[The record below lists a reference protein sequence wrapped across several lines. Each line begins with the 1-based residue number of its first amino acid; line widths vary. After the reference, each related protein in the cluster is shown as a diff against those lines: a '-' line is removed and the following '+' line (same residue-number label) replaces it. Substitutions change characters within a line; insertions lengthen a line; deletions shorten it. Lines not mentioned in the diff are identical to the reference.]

1 MVLTRAQVDNLSREE
16 LIEELLKFSDITDKL
31 NGLNNRFEDF
41 IKKYDELNSELLISK
56 NCNSLLLKRI
66 TNLERNALNNAK
78 YVRRETIEINP
89 IPQSIPNTDLEN
101 KVCLALSLTGTT
113 VTRDDLQACHR
124 MKNKEKVIVKFKDR
138 KQRNKVIFSRKELKS
153 KGEQLRE
160 LQFGPSLFI
169 NDSMC
174 FENQSLFYKCR
185 QLKNVGKLFSF
196 WFFNNT
202 LNVKLIEN
210 GPITKIFHISD
221 LENLLQINSIEELL
235 NNPSS

>member
-1 MVLTRAQVDNLSREE
+1 M
-16 LIEELLKFSDITDKL
+16 
-31 NGLNNRFEDF
+31 
-41 IKKYDELNSELLISK
+41 
-56 NCNSLLLKRI
+56 
-66 TNLERNALNNAK
+66 
-78 YVRRETIEINP
+78 
-89 IPQSIPNTDLEN
+89 
-101 KVCLALSLTGTT
+101 
-113 VTRDDLQACHR
+113 
-124 MKNKEKVIVKFKDR
+124 VKFKDR

-202 LNVKLIEN
+202 LNVKPIEN
-210 GPITKIFHISD
+210 GLITKIFHISD
-221 LENLLQINSIEELL
+221 LKNLLQVDNEGVSQTLFDDVVCHFPRSL
-235 NNPSS
+235 RPGMF

>member
-41 IKKYDELNSELLISK
+41 IKKYDELHSELLISK

-66 TNLERNALNNAK
+66 TNLERNALNNAQ

-101 KVCLALSLTGTT
+101 KVCQALSLTGTT
-113 VTRDDLQACHR
+113 VTPDDLQACHR

-138 KQRNKVIFSRKELKS
+138 KQRNKVIFSCKELKS
-153 KGEQLRE
+153 KGEQLQN
-160 LQFGPSLFI
+160 LQFGPSLSI

-174 FENQSLFYKCR
+174 FENQSLFYKCHK
-185 QLKNVGKLFSF
+185 LKNVGKLFSF

-210 GPITKIFHISD
+210 GPITKIFHTSD
-221 LENLLQINSIEELL
+221 LENLLQINSSEELL

>member
-1 MVLTRAQVDNLSREE
+1 M
-16 LIEELLKFSDITDKL
+16 
-31 NGLNNRFEDF
+31 
-41 IKKYDELNSELLISK
+41 
-56 NCNSLLLKRI
+56 
-66 TNLERNALNNAK
+66 
-78 YVRRETIEINP
+78 
-89 IPQSIPNTDLEN
+89 
-101 KVCLALSLTGTT
+101 LSLTGTT
-113 VTRDDLQACHR
+113 VTPDNLQACHR

-138 KQRNKVIFSRKELKS
+138 KERNKVIFSRKELKS

>member
-1 MVLTRAQVDNLSREE
+1 M
-16 LIEELLKFSDITDKL
+16 
-31 NGLNNRFEDF
+31 
-41 IKKYDELNSELLISK
+41 
-56 NCNSLLLKRI
+56 
-66 TNLERNALNNAK
+66 
-78 YVRRETIEINP
+78 
-89 IPQSIPNTDLEN
+89 
-101 KVCLALSLTGTT
+101 TGTA
-113 VTRDDLQACHR
+113 VTPDDLQACHR

-153 KGEQLRE
+153 KGEQLRD

-169 NDSMC
+169 NDSVC
-174 FENQSLFYKCR
+174 FENQPLFYKCC
-185 QLKNVGKLFSF
+185 QLKNVVKLFSF

>member
-1 MVLTRAQVDNLSREE
+1 M
-16 LIEELLKFSDITDKL
+16 
-31 NGLNNRFEDF
+31 
-41 IKKYDELNSELLISK
+41 
-56 NCNSLLLKRI
+56 
-66 TNLERNALNNAK
+66 
-78 YVRRETIEINP
+78 EINP
-89 IPQSIPNTDLEN
+89 IPQSIPSTDLEN
-101 KVCLALSLTGTT
+101 KVCQAVSLTGTT
-113 VTRDDLQACHR
+113 VTPDDLQACHC

-153 KGEQLRE
+153 KGEQLRD

-174 FENQSLFYKCR
+174 FENQPLFYKCC

-202 LNVKLIEN
+202 LNVKLTEN
-210 GPITKIFHISD
+210 GSITKVFHIID
-221 LENLLQINSIEELL
+221 LKNFLQVDSIEELI